1 MHDSERTNGGDA
13 SGTAPVTW
21 RPAGAARSAMW
32 RSVDER
38 TGTPVAAAE
47 PAPAPDG
54 FSRRN
59 FLQLMGASAALAGVA
74 GCARQPLEKIV
85 PYVRQPEDLV
95 PGKPLFFATALTLG
109 GVARPVLAESHNGR
123 PTKLEGNPEHP
134 SSRGATDRWAQAD
147 ILRLYDPDRSQT
159 VLHLDQVT
167 TWTAATAALRV
178 ALGEQQ
184 ARRGAGVRILTETVT
199 SPTLVAAIDE
209 FLRQYP
215 QARWVQYE
223 PDGGDLRR
231 EGTTRAFGAPHAT
244 RWDFAQA
251 DVVVSLDADFLTSG
265 VGCVRHARDFASR
278 RRVEAAHG
286 GGAAAS
292 HGSPATMN
300 RLYAV
305 ETMPGGCGTVA
316 DHRLALAPTEVAR
329 FAVAL
334 AAELSV
340 PGTTAPAAP
349 LDPKAARFAAAAARD
364 LAAHRGRAVVVP
376 GDATSADVH
385 VLVHGINVALDA
397 VGRAVTYS
405 DPIESR
411 PTNQMHD
418 LAALAGEMHAGGV
431 DLLLVLGGNPVY
443 DAPADLRFADA
454 MAKVAVRF
462 HLGLYA
468 DETAELCH
476 WHVPAAH
483 ELEAWG
489 DARADDGSAIVQQ
502 PLIAPLYEGR
512 TAVDVVAV
520 LAGTAAKSTQEQV
533 RDRWRAAGVDT
544 DRAWRRALHDGFV
557 AGSAPAARAV
567 ALDSGA
573 VRAAA
578 TALSALPPAGG
589 LELALRID
597 PTVHDGR
604 FANNGWLQE
613 LPKPWTKLTWDN
625 AAIVSPATAA
635 ALGVRNGDVVS
646 LQTAAGQ
653 VEAGV
658 WVLPGHAERCV
669 TAHLGY
675 GRRRGGRVAS
685 GAGFDAYVLRSSRQP
700 WSAPVEVRPTGRTM
714 TLVTT
719 QEHGDMERRNL
730 VRHATL
736 SAFLADPHGVHAGA
750 HVPSPDLSLYPAW
763 EYNGYKWG
771 LAVDLG
777 TCTGCNACVTA
788 CNSENNIP
796 VVGKDQVRRNREMHW
811 IRIDRYFEGDL
822 DDPQVHH
829 QPVMCMQCE
838 NAPCE
843 VVCPVGATSHSP
855 EGLND
860 MAYNRCVGTRYCSN
874 NCPYKVRRFNFYMFS
889 DLKTPSLKLMRNP
902 DVTIRTRG
910 VMEKCTYCVQR
921 INQARIQSKNEG
933 RTLRDGEILTACQQ
947 VCPSEAI
954 VFGDLNDPESRV
966 AKLRADAR
974 NYGLLEDL
982 QTRPRTTY
990 LARIRNPNPE
1000 LEAQA

>member
-1 MHDSERTNGGDA
+1 MHDSDELREPEMPR
-13 SGTAPVTW
+13 SAPVAW
-21 RPAGAARSAMW
+21 RQPAAARAGMW
-32 RSVDER
+32 RSVEER
-38 TGTPVAAAE
+38 TGTAAAVAAEA
-47 PAPAPDG
+47 APAPDG
-54 FSRRN
+54 FSRRS

-123 PTKLEGNPEHP
+123 PTKIEGNPEHP
-134 SSRGATDRWAQAD
+134 SSRGATDRFAQAD
-147 ILRLYDPDRSQT
+147 IMRLYDPERSQT
-159 VLHLDQVT
+159 VVHLDRVS

-184 ARRGAGVRILTETVT
+184 ARQGAGVRILTETVT
-199 SPTLVAAIDE
+199 SPTLAAWIAE
-209 FLRQYP
+209 FLRRYP

-223 PDGGDLRR
+223 LDGGDARR
-231 EGTTRAFGAPHAT
+231 EGTRRAFGSVHGV
-244 RWDFAQA
+244 RYDFTHA
-251 DVVVSLDADFLTSG
+251 DVVVSLDADFLTAG
-265 VGCVRHARDFASR
+265 VGAVRHAREFAAR

-286 GGAAAS
+286 DAHGGGHAA
-292 HGSPATMN
+292 HDMN

-305 ETMPGGCGTVA
+305 ETMPAGCGTVA
-316 DHRLALAPTEVAR
+316 DHRLALAPTDVVR
-329 FAVAL
+329 FAAAL
-334 AAELSV
+334 AADLDV
-340 PGTTAPAAP
+340 PGAQALAAP

-364 LAAHRGRAVVVP
+364 LAAHRGRAVVIP
-376 GDATSADVH
+376 GDATSPEVH
-385 VLVHGINVALDA
+385 VLAHAMNVALDA
-397 VGRAVTYS
+397 VGRCVTYTE
-405 DPIESR
+405 PIEAR
-411 PTNQMHD
+411 TANGLDD
-418 LAALAGEMHAGGV
+418 LAALARDMQAGQV

-443 DAPADLRFADA
+443 DAPADLGFASA
-454 MAKVAVRF
+454 MGKVETRF

-468 DETAELCH
+468 DETAELSH
-476 WHVPAAH
+476 WHVAAAH

-489 DARADDGSAIVQQ
+489 DARAEDGTAIVQQ
-502 PLIAPLYEGR
+502 PLIAPLYDGH
-512 TAVDVVAV
+512 TALDVMAVAAE
-520 LAGTAAKSTQEQV
+520 AGGKSAQELV
-533 RDRWRAAGVDT
+533 REHWRAAGVAS
-544 DRAWRRALHDGFV
+544 DRDWRRVLHDGFV
-557 AGSAPAARAV
+557 DGSAAAARAV
-567 ALDSGA
+567 ALDASA

-578 TALSALPPAGG
+578 TAAAALAPAAGI
-589 LELALRID
+589 ELALRID
-597 PTVHDGR
+597 PTVYDGR

-635 ALGVRNGDVVS
+635 SLTVRNGDVVT

-653 VEAGV
+653 VDAAV
-658 WVLPGHAERCV
+658 WVLPGHAERCI

-675 GRRRGGRVAS
+675 GRRRGGTAAV
-685 GAGFDAYVLRSSRQP
+685 GAGFDANAVRSSREP
-700 WSAPVEVRPTGRTM
+700 WATAVDVRPTGRTA

-730 VRHATL
+730 VRHA
-736 SAFLADPHGVHAGA
+736 SVDAFLADPHVVHAGA
-750 HVPSPDLSLYPAW
+750 HTPSPELSMYPPY

-777 TCTGCNACVTA
+777 ACNGCNACVTA

-811 IRIDRYFEGDL
+811 IRIDRYFDGDL

-829 QPVMCMQCE
+829 QPVMCMHCE

-843 VVCPVGATSHSP
+843 VVCPVGATVHSP

-889 DLKTPSLKLMRNP
+889 DLKTPSIKLMRNP

-933 RTLRDGEILTACQQ
+933 RKVHDGEILTACQQ
-947 VCPSEAI
+947 VCPSQAI
-954 VFGDLNDPESRV
+954 VFGDLNDPDARV
-966 AKLRADAR
+966 TQLQRDAR

-990 LARIRNPNPE
+990 LAKLRNPNPE